1 MGKIYC
7 EIKEHFL
14 DMKATIIIPTNCSVV
29 DSQKVGPVAA
39 PQLINWSSWK
49 VKNKKSESVY
59 LKSMSHCPPNQ
70 AIEQSSWKVAGVEV
84 RQSDRPCQQFNKLS
98 PAPPLPP
105 NYTTEVSDLNW
116 IYKVGLISS
125 SISPD
130 CHVQLSKWSSWY
142 LELKNVACLLWDCA
156 HCLLN
161 SYAR

>member
-1 MGKIYC
+1 
-7 EIKEHFL
+7 
-14 DMKATIIIPTNCSVV
+14 MKLTMIISTNCSVV
-29 DSQKVGPVAA
+29 DSWKVGLIA
-39 PQLINWSSWK
+39 PK
-49 VKNKKSESVY
+49 
-59 LKSMSHCPPNQ
+59 Q
-70 AIEQSSWKVAGVEV
+70 AIEQSSWKVKVKKVKVDIWKAGATAPPSKPLSKVVEKWPESKCAKV
-84 RQSDRPCQQFNKLS
+84 TDPASNLTNFS

-142 LELKNVACLLWDCA
+142 LELKNVACLVWDCA